1 MLNYAGTPPLAA
13 MAETDSRQLIA
24 AKLRSLIARI
34 EISVR
39 LIDAA
44 MTSTDV
50 EPDDD
55 SAILSAISGSTEIVV
70 LDDVTPR
77 YATASAAL
85 NTCRANLG
93 HAFKSCRNLATPHR
107 PQSARPICLSR
118 SHGSSAPQA
127 RCRSTIA
134 SVATP
139 PQVWIV
145 GRPIAVLPRLAR
157 LMRSAARSSGFGRL

>member
-24 AKLRSLIARI
+24 AELRSLIARI
-34 EISVR
+34 EISLR

-44 MTSTDV
+44 VTSDG

-55 SAILSAISGSTEIVV
+55 SAILSADLSADLGSTEIVV

-85 NTCRANLG
+85 NACRAELG
-93 HAFKSCRNLATPHR
+93 RAL
-107 PQSARPICLSR
+107 QQLQLSE
-118 SHGSSAPQA
+118 
-127 RCRSTIA
+127 
-134 SVATP
+134 
-139 PQVWIV
+139 
-145 GRPIAVLPRLAR
+145 
-157 LMRSAARSSGFGRL
+157 SGNPA

>member
-24 AKLRSLIARI
+24 AELRSLIARI
-34 EISVR
+34 EISMR

-44 MTSTDV
+44 M

-85 NTCRANLG
+85 NTCRAELG
-93 HAFKSCRNLATPHR
+93 YALQK
-107 PQSARPICLSR
+107 LSE
-118 SHGSSAPQA
+118 SGK
-127 RCRSTIA
+127 
-134 SVATP
+134 
-139 PQVWIV
+139 
-145 GRPIAVLPRLAR
+145 
-157 LMRSAARSSGFGRL
+157 AA

>member
-24 AKLRSLIARI
+24 AELRSLIARI

-44 MTSTDV
+44 MTSEDMTSEDMISEDMISEDM
-50 EPDDD
+50 EPEDMEPADD
-55 SAILSAISGSTEIVV
+55 SAILSAFSGSTEIVV

-85 NTCRANLG
+85 NTCRAELG
-93 HAFKSCRNLATPHR
+93 HALRK
-107 PQSARPICLSR
+107 LSE
-118 SHGSSAPQA
+118 
-127 RCRSTIA
+127 
-134 SVATP
+134 
-139 PQVWIV
+139 
-145 GRPIAVLPRLAR
+145 
-157 LMRSAARSSGFGRL
+157 SGNPD

>member
-1 MLNYAGTPPLAA
+1 MLNYAGIPPLAA

-24 AKLRSLIARI
+24 AELRSLIARI

-50 EPDDD
+50 KPDDD

-85 NTCRANLG
+85 NTCRAELG
-93 HAFKSCRNLATPHR
+93 HALQK
-107 PQSARPICLSR
+107 LSE
-118 SHGSSAPQA
+118 SGD
-127 RCRSTIA
+127 
-134 SVATP
+134 
-139 PQVWIV
+139 
-145 GRPIAVLPRLAR
+145 
-157 LMRSAARSSGFGRL
+157 AA

>member
-24 AKLRSLIARI
+24 AELRSLIARI

-44 MTSTDV
+44 M

-55 SAILSAISGSTEIVV
+55 SAISGSTEIVV

-77 YATASAAL
+77 YATVGAAL
-85 NTCRANLG
+85 NACRAELGNALQNL
-93 HAFKSCRNLATPHR
+93 SE
-107 PQSARPICLSR
+107 
-118 SHGSSAPQA
+118 
-127 RCRSTIA
+127 
-134 SVATP
+134 
-139 PQVWIV
+139 
-145 GRPIAVLPRLAR
+145 
-157 LMRSAARSSGFGRL
+157 SGNPA

>member
-24 AKLRSLIARI
+24 AELRSLIARI

-44 MTSTDV
+44 MTSTDT

-85 NTCRANLG
+85 NTCRAELG
-93 HAFKSCRNLATPHR
+93 HALQK
-107 PQSARPICLSR
+107 LSE
-118 SHGSSAPQA
+118 SGD
-127 RCRSTIA
+127 
-134 SVATP
+134 
-139 PQVWIV
+139 
-145 GRPIAVLPRLAR
+145 
-157 LMRSAARSSGFGRL
+157 AA